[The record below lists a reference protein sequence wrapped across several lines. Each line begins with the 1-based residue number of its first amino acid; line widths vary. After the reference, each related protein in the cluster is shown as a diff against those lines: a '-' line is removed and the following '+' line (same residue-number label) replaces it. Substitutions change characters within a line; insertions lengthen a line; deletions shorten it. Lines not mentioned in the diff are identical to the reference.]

1 MAFDGGLFHVIL
13 RLCELSTVI
22 ETEVGGWLGTNKEKR
37 EKVKMVN
44 DWITGTNTDNILK
57 ETIQMWLSRNEIGRR
72 KAVANLKSELKMNL
86 GKDKDQCSH

>member
-44 DWITGTNTDNILK
+44 DWITGTNKTF
-57 ETIQMWLSRNEIGRR
+57 
-72 KAVANLKSELKMNL
+72 
-86 GKDKDQCSH
+86 